1 MRLLLLPCLL
11 LSSSFLCL
19 RPLNGG
25 IHNDYRFFSARV
37 IGGLR
42 MEPDVDLLN
51 LRREQKSHEEL
62 ILRAENEL
70 AQLLLPRDKERLEI
84 QRLKDDI
91 AQKKGSEEDLLG
103 FEEEL
108 RRKREDFEKGSKTAE
123 TLQFQIDNS
132 KSQIKICERMIADGE
147 RRVYLQANFNVR
159 MGPGNPSYKSH
170 YYRLKNRTLLLN
182 FYHLVCDI
190 SLLLF
195 I

>member
-1 MRLLLLPCLL
+1 
-11 LSSSFLCL
+11 
-19 RPLNGG
+19 
-25 IHNDYRFFSARV
+25 
-37 IGGLR
+37 